1 MVNIELVS
9 SLSQKTETKIILVVV
24 DGIGGL
30 PHPCVGRTAL
40 EEANIPNLDR
50 LAAVSSCGLV
60 EPVALGITPGSGPS
74 HLALFGYDPLRYDIG
89 RGVLEAL
96 GVGLELQ
103 PSDVAARGNFCTVD
117 DSSGV
122 ITDRRAG
129 RIPTEENRRLVEML
143 RSINVEGVEVI
154 LESGKFHRFVALF
167 RGQGL
172 SGELYDTDPQHVGEK
187 PKDAAPRTPDA
198 AYTANLVNQWLEK
211 VREVLKNEYPANM
224 VLLRGFAG
232 LPDIPG
238 MSQVFKLTPA
248 AISGYPMYRGLAR
261 LVGMEILETG
271 PSLKDE
277 VETLQAQFDNYDFFY
292 LHVKDTDSSGEDGDF
307 KRKVE
312 VIEEFDA
319 LLPSI
324 LGLKP
329 DVLIVTGD
337 HSTPAKMKAHS
348 WHPVPFLIHSE
359 WVRPLR
365 IEEFSE
371 AACAKGDL
379 GVFPSLG
386 TMPLAL
392 AHGLKLG
399 KFGA

>member
-1 MVNIELVS
+1 VVNIELVS
-9 SLSQKTETKIILVVV
+9 SLSQETETKIILVVV

-30 PHPCVGRTAL
+30 PHPGVGRTAL

-365 IEEFSE
+365 VEEFSE

>member
-1 MVNIELVS
+1 
-9 SLSQKTETKIILVVV
+9 
-24 DGIGGL
+24 
-30 PHPCVGRTAL
+30 
-40 EEANIPNLDR
+40 
-50 LAAVSSCGLV
+50 
-60 EPVALGITPGSGPS
+60 
-74 HLALFGYDPLRYDIG
+74 
-89 RGVLEAL
+89 
-96 GVGLELQ
+96 
-103 PSDVAARGNFCTVD
+103 
-117 DSSGV
+117 
-122 ITDRRAG
+122 
-129 RIPTEENRRLVEML
+129 
-143 RSINVEGVEVI
+143 
-154 LESGKFHRFVALF
+154 
-167 RGQGL
+167 
-172 SGELYDTDPQHVGEK
+172 
-187 PKDAAPRTPDA
+187 
-198 AYTANLVNQWLEK
+198 
-211 VREVLKNEYPANM
+211 
-224 VLLRGFAG
+224 
-232 LPDIPG
+232 
-238 MSQVFKLTPA
+238 
-248 AISGYPMYRGLAR
+248 
-261 LVGMEILETG
+261 MEILETG

-365 IEEFSE
+365 VEEFSE